1 VLISGATG
9 GVGSFAVQLAKAR
22 GATVIAT
29 ARAEDADFVTSLGAD
44 VTVDYAADL
53 SAAVRAQHR
62 DGIDAIVHAAGD
74 GAQLATL
81 LKPGGRIAS
90 TIGLTAEQ
98 VDDSSAQVTTI
109 MGMPTTDTL
118 DRLATAVVE
127 GDLTVPIDRTYAL
140 QDAGQALKDFT
151 AGKRGKLA
159 ITVR

>member
-1 VLISGATG
+1 M
-9 GVGSFAVQLAKAR
+9 KA
-22 GATVIAT
+22 IAI
-29 ARAEDADFVTSLGAD
+29 D
-44 VTVDYAADL
+44 ADL
-53 SAAVRAQHR
+53 SAAVRAKHP
-62 DGIDAIVHAAGD
+62 DGIDAIVHAAGG

-98 VDDSSAQVTTI
+98 VDGSGVQVTAV
-109 MGMPTTDTL
+109 MGMPTTDIL
-118 DRLATAVVE
+118 GRLATAVVN

-140 QDAGQALKDFT
+140 QDAGQALQDFT